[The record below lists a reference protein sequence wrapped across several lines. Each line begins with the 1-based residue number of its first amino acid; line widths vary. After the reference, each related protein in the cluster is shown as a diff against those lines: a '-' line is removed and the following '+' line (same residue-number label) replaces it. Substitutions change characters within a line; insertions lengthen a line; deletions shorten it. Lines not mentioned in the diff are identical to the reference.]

1 MSGVLL
7 DTCVLIDCLRNR
19 PAAVDFLR
27 RIEGPPSVSVVT
39 VAELLAGARNESEE
53 LGIDSLL
60 APILIRSIDLATAR
74 LAGRF
79 SREYRHSHAVEMPD
93 ALIAA
98 AAKVHGARLV
108 TRNVRH
114 FPMLDDLIVPY
125 H

>member
-7 DTCVLIDCLRNR
+7 DTCVLIDCLRSR
-19 PAAVDFLR
+19 TAALEFVH
-27 RIEGPPSVSVVT
+27 RIETKPSLSVVT
-39 VAELLAGARNESEE
+39 VAELETGARSRAEV
-53 LGIDSLL
+53 LGIQGLL
-60 APILIRSIDLATAR
+60 AQMLVRDVNLAIAR

-79 SREYRHSHAVEMPD
+79 CRDYQRSHGVEIPD

-98 AAKVHGARLV
+98 TAQIHGARLV

-114 FPMLDDLIVPY
+114 FPMLDDLVVPY

>member
-19 PAAVDFLR
+19 PSAIAFLR
-27 RIEGPPSVSVVT
+27 RVEGRPSVSVVT
-39 VAELLAGARNESEE
+39 VAELHAGARNQTEE
-53 LGIDSLL
+53 LGIESLL
-60 APILIRSIDLATAR
+60 APMLVHAIDRATAR

-79 SREYRHSHAVEMPD
+79 SRDYRQSHGVEMPD

-98 AAKVHGARLV
+98 TAEIHDARLV

-114 FPMLDDLIVPY
+114 FPMLDDLVVPY
-125 H
+125 R

>member
-7 DTCVLIDCLRNR
+7 DTCVLIDCLRDR
-19 PAAVDFLR
+19 GAAVEFLR
-27 RIEGPPSVSVVT
+27 RIEGRPSVSVVT
-39 VAELLAGARNESEE
+39 VAELHAGARNQTEE
-53 LGIDSLL
+53 RGIEVLL
-60 APILIRSIDLATAR
+60 APMLVRAIDLAIAR

-79 SREYRHSHAVEMPD
+79 CREYRRSHGVEMPD

-98 AAKVHGARLV
+98 TAEVHGARLV

-114 FPMLDDLIVPY
+114 FPMLDDLVLPY